1 MSFSKLA
8 RIGYHHKQPSKTPK
22 TCKANRTRNIVHDM
36 TEQILTDRTNTVNHI
51 TERSNTVNQLN
62 DESFID

>member
-1 MSFSKLA
+1 
-8 RIGYHHKQPSKTPK
+8 
-22 TCKANRTRNIVHDM
+22 M